1 MWLLGQV
8 NEPWSFRPIEVAL
21 DVVFPLLFH
30 ESFFHVCTQVIHIF
44 AKTLDMA
51 LEGTVDIDG
60 TAEVTYIISL
70 LHPKEWYEFVPVAP
84 MHSESRNGSKL
95 CIT

>member
-1 MWLLGQV
+1 
-8 NEPWSFRPIEVAL
+8 
-21 DVVFPLLFH
+21 
-30 ESFFHVCTQVIHIF
+30 
-44 AKTLDMA
+44 MA